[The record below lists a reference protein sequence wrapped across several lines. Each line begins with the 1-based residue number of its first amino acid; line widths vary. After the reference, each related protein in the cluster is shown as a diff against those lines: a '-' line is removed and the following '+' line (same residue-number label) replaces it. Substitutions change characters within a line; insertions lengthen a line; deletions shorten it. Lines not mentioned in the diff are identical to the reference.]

1 MKFCEVCDNM
11 YYIGISE
18 KDGNQLTYYC
28 RNCGHKDETLAS
40 ESICVLNT
48 QLKRGEQKFNHIIN
62 EYTKLDP
69 TIPRIYNM
77 KCPNTM
83 CETNREH
90 VGGSGSKKCEIL
102 YIRYDD
108 SNMKYLYMC
117 TTCDTAWK
125 TDDM

>member
-1 MKFCEVCDNM
+1 
-11 YYIGISE
+11 
-18 KDGNQLTYYC
+18 
-28 RNCGHKDETLAS
+28 
-40 ESICVLNT
+40 
-48 QLKRGEQKFNHIIN
+48 
-62 EYTKLDP
+62 
-69 TIPRIYNM
+69 M